1 MSEQELSTDADRMKR
16 LVEFKKKLEN
26 KIENLT
32 AELKDTQAMLETL
45 DTLLLEKGFQRPQI
59 PEEPTK
65 TQTPTTETTTETT
78 SEIQP
83 EPLQEHE
90 ELDNITPLE
99 TNTGELLAHLH
110 VTENQLRAVLAED
123 KNFNYNTPP
132 FTHFLLERI
141 LLKMQE
147 RDNELARTGQLP
159 PDKILCYTIIREGDT
174 IREID
179 IKNTDPERTKELK
192 SSIRWTLEKMYEK
205 MKTQT

>member
-1 MSEQELSTDADRMKR
+1 MSTDADRMKR

>member
-1 MSEQELSTDADRMKR
+1 LSTDADRIKR
-16 LVEFKKKLEN
+16 LVEFKKKLED
-26 KIENLT
+26 KIENLNT
-32 AELKDTQAMLETL
+32 ELKDSQAMLETL
-45 DTLLLEKGFQRPQI
+45 DTLLLEKSFKRPQI
-59 PEEPTK
+59 SEEPTRSP
-65 TQTPTTETTTETT
+65 TPTTETTSET
-78 SEIQP
+78 QP
-83 EPLQEHE
+83 TQENE
-90 ELDNITPLE
+90 ELDNITPLQAS
-99 TNTGELLAHLH
+99 TGELLAHIH
-110 VTENQLRAVLAED
+110 VTESTLRAVLAED

-132 FTHFLLERI
+132 FTHFLIERI

-147 RDNELARTGQLP
+147 RDNELARNGQLP